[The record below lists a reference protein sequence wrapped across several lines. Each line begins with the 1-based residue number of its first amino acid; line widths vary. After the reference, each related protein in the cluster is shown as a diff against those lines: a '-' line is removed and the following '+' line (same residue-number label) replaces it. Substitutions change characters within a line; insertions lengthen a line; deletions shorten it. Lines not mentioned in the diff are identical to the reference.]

1 MPVAAKRYADEL
13 LKEINADREAHGKAP
28 FDDVYEEVTE
38 RFPKVKTIV
47 RTKHHIYVKK
57 YSMTAELFR

>member
-28 FDDVYEEVTE
+28 FDDDKNGY
-38 RFPKVKTIV
+38 
-47 RTKHHIYVKK
+47 IYCFFSSSNVICRK
-57 YSMTAELFR
+57 YIFIAFFS